1 MQSFEI
7 PDEPIIK
14 QHRPQ
19 DLRKYSIVPI
29 RAAADR
35 RIKPAAMRVLLT
47 VCSYANR
54 AGLCWPSHANVGKAL
69 GVSRQ
74 AAGRQIRIL
83 RELGYFKVVKNHS
96 YGKTAQIIRVV
107 YDETLSNSNLMESIK
122 FEDLPPTL
130 QAWKEKET
138 IELLN
143 QGKEAFN
150 NVAVTASRKDEGEL
164 VGKAYIARWVS
175 LNRQAGFS
183 RLATPEDELVIAELA
198 AAGVTVPVLDDIVRA
213 TLASVAGTSREPPH
227 RISAFRRQA
236 IDAILKRDH
245 VPPLP

>member
-1 MQSFEI
+1 
-7 PDEPIIK
+7 
-14 QHRPQ
+14 
-19 DLRKYSIVPI
+19 
-29 RAAADR
+29 
-35 RIKPAAMRVLLT
+35 MRVLLT

-54 AGLCWPSHANVGKAL
+54 AGLCWPSHENVGKAL

-107 YDETLSNSNLMESIK
+107 YDETLSNSNLMDAIK

-143 QGKEAFN
+143 QDKEPFN
-150 NVAVTASRKDEGEL
+150 NVAVTAKEQGEDELGLDEL
-164 VGKAYIARWVS
+164 LSMWKSACNQANIARII
-175 LNRQAGFS
+175 
-183 RLATPEDELVIAELA
+183 TPEDRA
-198 AAGVTVPVLDDIVRA
+198 AAASLVACAVSKASFERVLAEVFAAWREHR
-213 TLASVAGTSREPPH
+213 REPPH
-227 RISAFRRQA
+227 RLAWFAQRLRQA
-236 IDAILKRDH
+236 PTPCPSPIAPTD
-245 VPPLP
+245 VGT